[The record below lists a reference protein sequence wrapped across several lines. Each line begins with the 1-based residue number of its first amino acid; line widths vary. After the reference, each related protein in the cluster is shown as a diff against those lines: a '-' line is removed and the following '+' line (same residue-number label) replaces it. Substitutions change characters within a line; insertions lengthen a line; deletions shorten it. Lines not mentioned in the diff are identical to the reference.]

1 MGWLLARGRA
11 CLDEH
16 GKPLRLAGV
25 AIDITSQKQA
35 ELETAGAKADLERR
49 VSDRTRQLEAT
60 NKELEAFCYSV
71 SHDLRAPLR
80 SIRGFMEVLLERQAD
95 RIDEQGREFLRRA
108 ADSSEHMDR
117 LITELLRLS
126 RAGRCE
132 LQQQRVDLTAL
143 AAGVA
148 AELVQAEPQRAV
160 SFKIGPRLRAR
171 GDARLLRVVLE
182 NLLGNAWKF
191 TSRNTE
197 AHIEFGFA
205 PPLAA
210 FFVRDDGAGFDR
222 AYAGKLFGVF
232 QRLHSA
238 SEFPG
243 TGVGLATVQRIVNRH
258 GGRVWGE
265 SAVNEGA
272 TFFFTLPSDE
282 KS

>member
-1 MGWLLARGRA
+1 
-11 CLDEH
+11 LDEH

-108 ADSSEHMDR
+108 AESSEHMDR
-117 LITELLRLS
+117 LITELLKLS

-160 SFKIGPRLRAR
+160 NFKIGPRLRAR